1 MPKIYKVLIDEETY
15 LGLKAE
21 SLLCNKTIKDTLSF
35 MVSSNLSPDAL
46 NVLNVLK
53 NKRTLIPNVREM
65 RKSEDSEST
74 DQSRSSP
81 LEEKRPKGSRPW
93 HGGPPPYEERHP
105 EIAARVLAM
114 WAGGSKKG
122 GMSREAVAKALQAD
136 GIPMTSGTVSKITIR
151 ARQKNK

>member
-1 MPKIYKVLIDEETY
+1 MPRQPRIAIGASVLRSLRTWAARD
-15 LGLKAE
+15 GLDPCDLA
-21 SLLCNKTIKDTLSF
+21 TQILS
-35 MVSSNLSPDAL
+35 DAL
-46 NVLNVLK
+46 PPEIKALASQKPGTSEAQEPTTPEPPAPTVSV
-53 NKRTLIPNVREM
+53 TTIP
-65 RKSEDSEST
+65 K
-74 DQSRSSP
+74 
-81 LEEKRPKGSRPW
+81 EEKKPSPSRPW